1 MNLKLLLSAIVFLGL
16 SPTAHAQ
23 VSFLQPPTYPGS
35 GNLFVADFNGD
46 GKPDLLSGAGT
57 LAVGKGNGTFTAG
70 ASVSGTPLAVADFNG
85 DGRADVLEQTTG
97 TLVVLLGKGD
107 GTFQSPINTA
117 SGANLSV
124 VATAD
129 LNGDG
134 KADVVGAFNNALLVY
149 IGKGDGTFATGVSY
163 SIGGTLTGTAGV
175 SFGDFNGDHIV
186 DIAVTALINSPLEL
200 VFLGNG
206 DGTFQAARTSA
217 LTYTANCAAV
227 GDFNRDGKLDVV
239 VSCSPVPSLSDDVY
253 VLLGNGDGTFQA
265 PIAAGPGNGAVAS
278 VDLNRD
284 GNLDLV
290 VQSVAEGPAYLEPF
304 AQIYLGNGDG
314 TFSNSSNY
322 VLRMPS
328 LSTPFSIGVAVADF
342 NSDGKPDF
350 AAGNAVLLSKGNGAF
365 QGIQLG
371 LGNAGAAVIANF
383 DNSGAPGLAVYSGF
397 GVSVYKN
404 NGSGM
409 LLLSQIYPVQIM
421 GISGTG
427 RLILASDLNADG
439 NLDLFV
445 SDSDGRFWV
454 SYCVL
459 IGVGDGSFQTPVC
472 YPQNLNGSPFSAI
485 AADFRN
491 DQLMDVALAPG
502 ANESLEL
509 LLGNGNGSFAAPEG
523 VFDGGGGY
531 VVAADFNRDGK
542 MDMAIGG
549 TSSTGMLLGNGDGT
563 FEPAIFPSNLGNFTA
578 EFTADLNN
586 DGIPD
591 LLSYKQVAL
600 GNGDGTFTPLPL
612 LPSTIIETV
621 ADLNNDG
628 TPDLIVNLNFGQKW
642 GILMGKGDGT
652 FGAPISTTIPNS
664 GPALVADMNGD
675 GRPDLLFRWAGGFG
689 VMLNTTQPDFELSS
703 AAASSTISAGQ
714 KATFSLLV
722 TAAGQFTGTVKLSCA
737 MSPAV
742 DSAPTCSLSSS
753 SVQVSGGK
761 PQSSAV
767 TVATTGQA
775 TMRPVLL
782 VPAPPSV
789 MVAVSAL
796 LFMGCGL
803 CWRERRLI
811 SLASPLMALVLAC
824 SLSCAGSGNPSS
836 IHISHGTPSGTYTAT
851 VTATSGSLSHNIA
864 FEVTVK

>member
-1 MNLKLLLSAIVFLGL
+1 MNLKSLLSAIVFLGL

-35 GNLFVADFNGD
+35 RDLFVADFNGD
-46 GKPDLLSGAGT
+46 GKPDLLSGDGT

-85 DGRADVLEQTTG
+85 DGKADVLEQTTG

-186 DIAVTALINSPLEL
+186 DIAVTALINSQLEL

-217 LTYTANCAAV
+217 LTYTANCAVV

-239 VSCSPVPSLSDDVY
+239 VSCSPVPSLSDEVY

-265 PIAAGPGNGAVAS
+265 PTAAGLGNGAVAS

-322 VLRMPS
+322 VLGIEAMPNG
-328 LSTPFSIGVAVADF
+328 FSIGAAIADF
-342 NSDGKPDF
+342 NSDGKPDL
-350 AAGNAVLLSKGNGAF
+350 AAGNAVLLGNGNGTF

-371 LGNAGAAVIANF
+371 VGYVGAAITADF
-383 DNSGAPGLAVYSGF
+383 DKSGAPGLAAFSGI

-404 NGSGM
+404 DGRGM
-409 LLLSQIYPVQIM
+409 LWLAHTYTVQVI
-421 GISGTG
+421 GTVNT
-427 RLILASDLNADG
+427 ILAADLNGDG

-445 SDSDGRFWV
+445 TNSDGV
-454 SYCVL
+454 SKSWLYCVL
-459 IGVGDGSFQTPVC
+459 LGVGDGSFQPPVC
-472 YPQNLNGSPFSAI
+472 YPQSLNPVVVYSAI

-491 DQLMDVALAPG
+491 DQQIDVALAPG
-502 ANESLEL
+502 ANQSLVF
-509 LLGNGNGSFAAPEG
+509 LLGNGNGTFVPPES
-523 VFDGGGGY
+523 VFDGGGLNL
-531 VVAADFNRDGK
+531 VAADFNRDGE

-563 FEPAIFPSNLGNFTA
+563 FQPAVFPSNLGNFTA
-578 EFTADLNN
+578 AFTADLNN
-586 DGIPD
+586 DNIPD
-591 LLSYKQVAL
+591 LVSYNRVAL
-600 GNGDGTFTPLPL
+600 GNGDGTFTPLPVL
-612 LPSTIIETV
+612 LNAGIGTV
-621 ADLNNDG
+621 GDINDDG
-628 TPDLIVNLNFGQKW
+628 KPDLIVNLNFGQKW
-642 GILMGKGDGT
+642 GILLGNGDGT
-652 FGAPISTTIPNS
+652 FGSPVDIVIPV
-664 GPALVADMNGD
+664 GPMVADMNRD
-675 GRPDLLFRWAGGFG
+675 GRPDLVFPWAGGFG

-703 AAASSTISAGQ
+703 AAASNTISAGQ
-714 KATFSLLV
+714 TANFSLLV
-722 TAAGQFTGTVKLSCA
+722 TAAGQFTGTVELSCA

-753 SVQVSGGK
+753 AVQVSGGK

-803 CWRERRLI
+803 CWRKRRLV

-836 IHISHGTPSGTYTAT
+836 IHISHGTPSRTYTAT